1 MPGRPGLWDNPMKTT
16 TEDSLVYIMIRKV
29 AKMDFHEALEKGM
42 L

>member
-1 MPGRPGLWDNPMKTT
+1 MPVRPGLWDNPMKRT

-29 AKMDFHEALEKGM
+29 VKMDFHEALEKGM